1 MVKDLAVAVVADGT
15 PDFSQDEG
23 PGKDTGPNNGVVRSL
38 DTVDYEVS
46 WQVTK
51 DGDYTLEAQLP
62 AGVEFAPGSD
72 SFCKNAGSAIKN
84 DLTYQNKN
92 TLRCERGCGRFPRDF

>member
-15 PDFSQDEG
+15 PDFSQEEG
-23 PGKDTGPNNGVVRSL
+23 PGKDTGPKNGVVRSL

-51 DGDYTLEAQLP
+51 DGDYTLEAELP

-72 SFCKNAGSAIKN
+72 SFCKNAGKAIREC
-84 DLTYQNKN
+84 LMV
-92 TLRCERGCGRFPRDF
+92 CV